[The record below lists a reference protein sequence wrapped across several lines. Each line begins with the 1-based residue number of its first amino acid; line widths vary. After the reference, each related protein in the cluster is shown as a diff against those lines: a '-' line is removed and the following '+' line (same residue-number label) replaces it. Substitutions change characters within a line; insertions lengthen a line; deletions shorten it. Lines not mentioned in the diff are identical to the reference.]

1 MMFLQDR
8 HIRNKIK
15 ERDNCKSGKRWG
27 HAAKYCQHCNKELS
41 VIGYG
46 LNASLMQ
53 ANLKLS

>member
-1 MMFLQDR
+1 MFLQDR

-27 HAAKYCQHCNKELS
+27 HAAKYCQHCNKALS